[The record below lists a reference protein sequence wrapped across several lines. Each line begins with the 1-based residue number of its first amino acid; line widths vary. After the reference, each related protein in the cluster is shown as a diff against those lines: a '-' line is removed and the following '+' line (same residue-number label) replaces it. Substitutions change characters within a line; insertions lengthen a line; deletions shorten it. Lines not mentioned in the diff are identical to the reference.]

1 MPMFK
6 KLYRLGRVRLFSP
19 LGILIVSVLI
29 LLDEARKEG
38 YFFQASDIFAPR
50 ITHEKVLVA
59 LFMIGA
65 FTQYRRGRALRKKRN
80 AALSQKV

>member
-1 MPMFK
+1 MLK
-6 KLYRLGRVRLFSP
+6 SLYRLGKVRLFSP
-19 LGILIVSVLI
+19 LGIIIVSVLI

-38 YFFQASDIFAPR
+38 YFFQASDIFASR

-65 FTQYRRGRALRKKRN
+65 IAQYRRRRALQKKRDER
-80 AALSQKV
+80 LP

>member
-1 MPMFK
+1 MLK
-6 KLYRLGRVRLFSP
+6 SLYRLGKVRLFSP
-19 LGILIVSVLI
+19 LGIIIVSVLI

-38 YFFQASDIFAPR
+38 YFFQTSDIFAPR

-65 FTQYRRGRALRKKRN
+65 FSQYRKARALKKTRN
-80 AALSQKV
+80 EKLSQKV